1 MHGSIAV
8 IKPPKIFGDTEALTG
23 ALFRPNDSWET
34 ERTLPQSLPF
44 FSRATKTDL
53 LPPPF
58 NPPPYRSVLSFDPLA
73 RLRFFSDKHKQDG
86 NNTVFSSAP
95 PPLSPPPLE
104 PLQPRIPKNSR
115 KLPLRRELSAS
126 IHVAENNDPDVLT
139 FSRYLPCA
147 RRIAQRAETGGSRG
161 DQLYASLDC
170 FVPFERTPAAD
181 SCFGS
186 TMGVV
191 SSENVSLPARL
202 DALLPLPAAVWG
214 CLKSVRPKSGN
225 RAAFESTILIKSL

>member
-1 MHGSIAV
+1 MIHGKQSEPCRSRCRSFLARR
-8 IKPPKIFGDTEALTG
+8 KRTYCLPL
-23 ALFRPNDSWET
+23 S
-34 ERTLPQSLPF
+34 TLPRIAP
-44 FSRATKTDL
+44 FSRSIPWQGSDFSPTNINRMATIRYFH
-53 LPPPF
+53 P
-58 NPPPYRSVLSFDPLA
+58 RSHP
-73 RLRFFSDKHKQDG
+73 
-86 NNTVFSSAP
+86 
-95 PPLSPPPLE
+95 SPPPLE

-202 DALLPLPAAVWG
+202 DALLPLSAAVWG